1 MELIPSLPLS
11 TVVEWYELHCKQL
24 AHTYSTL
31 WGKKTKHPRYN
42 NVSRVFLSFSLAFNT
57 IPRYG
62 YYRIRKIFRNQ
73 LSNKKELPS
82 LLMIIYSAHPLWV

>member
-31 WGKKTKHPRYN
+31 WGKENET
-42 NVSRVFLSFSLAFNT
+42 S
-57 IPRYG
+57 
-62 YYRIRKIFRNQ
+62 
-73 LSNKKELPS
+73 
-82 LLMIIYSAHPLWV
+82 